1 MARRV
6 EVYTVTDDNRDKGK
20 KFVLTEMP
28 AAKGELFAMR
38 AFLAM
43 AKSGV
48 EVPDN
53 IKDAGMAGLATYGLN
68 MLGGLPFD
76 EAQVLMAELW
86 DCVAFQPDPKHP
98 EYTRPP
104 IDDDTEELSTRA
116 NIRMRLL
123 SLHFGF
129 FKDAVLS
136 KVGSLAAASE
146 SQDSPNTQTSPSPSQ
161 Q

>member
-1 MARRV
+1 MF
-6 EVYTVTDDNRDKGK
+6 TVTDDNRDKGK
-20 KFVLTEMP
+20 VFVLTEMS
-28 AAKGELFAMR
+28 AARAEMFAVR

-48 EVPDN
+48 DVPDN
-53 IKDAGMAGLATYGLN
+53 IRDAGMAGLATYGLN
-68 MLGGLPFD
+68 MLGGLPFA

-86 DCVAFQPDPKHP
+86 ECVMYVPDPRHM
-98 EYTRPP
+98 EYSRAPN
-104 IDDDTEELSTRA
+104 DDDVEEVVTRA

-136 KVGSLAAASE
+136 KLGSVEAASE
-146 SQDSPNTQTSPSPSQ
+146 SQGSSNTPTSPSPSGQ
-161 Q
+161 

>member
-1 MARRV
+1 MF
-6 EVYTVTDDNRDKGK
+6 TVTDDNRDKGK
-20 KFVLTEMP
+20 VFVLTEMS
-28 AAKGELFAMR
+28 ATRGEMFAMR

-48 EVPDN
+48 DIPDN

-68 MLGGLPFD
+68 MLGGLPFA
-76 EAQVLMAELW
+76 EAQVLMDELW
-86 DCVAFQPDPKHP
+86 ECVMYVPD
-98 EYTRPP
+98 TRHMEFTRRPN
-104 IDDDTEELSTRA
+104 DDDVEEISTRA
-116 NIRMRLL
+116 SIRMRLL

-136 KVGSLAAASE
+136 KLGSVEAASE
-146 SQDSPNTQTSPSPSQ
+146 SPASSSTPTSPSPSQ